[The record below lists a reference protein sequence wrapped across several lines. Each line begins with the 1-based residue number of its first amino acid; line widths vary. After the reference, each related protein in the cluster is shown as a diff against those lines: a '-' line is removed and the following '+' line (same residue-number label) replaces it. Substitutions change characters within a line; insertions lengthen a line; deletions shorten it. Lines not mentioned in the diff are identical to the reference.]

1 MLIGRVN
8 NRKDIWET
16 IRIKQPEIFN
26 LKNYEK
32 IYMYK
37 YIYFFINQ
45 FFQYTFNNY
54 IEANKIRFK
63 ILWSILG
70 LKRYTENN
78 IYRRINWS
86 IQEGEGKK
94 LIPRWECPTPSP
106 SPASHME
113 SIKCW
118 LLYRLLFGGWPW
130 CDPRVAKHIML
141 TLWQRTMH

>member
-63 ILWSILG
+63 IPWSILG
-70 LKRYTENN
+70 LKSYTENN

>member
-118 LLYRLLFGGWPW
+118 LLYRTCSVGDRGVILGLLS
-130 CDPRVAKHIML
+130 
-141 TLWQRTMH
+141 TLC